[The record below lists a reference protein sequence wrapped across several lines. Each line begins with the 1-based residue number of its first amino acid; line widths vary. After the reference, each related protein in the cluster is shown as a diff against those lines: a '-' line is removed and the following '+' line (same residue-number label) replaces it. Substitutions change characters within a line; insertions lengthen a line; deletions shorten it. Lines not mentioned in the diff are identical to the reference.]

1 MANAAKRRGDSAER
15 EAAALLALLLARPI
29 RRKLGAG
36 RQDDQGD
43 LDGLPGFALQVAN
56 WSDVARSAREKPWAL
71 NGNGCAAACPMPPA

>member
-15 EAAALLALLLARPI
+15 EAAALLSLLLARPI

-43 LDGLPGFALQVAN
+43 LDGLRCRWPTGAMWPARPGK
-56 WSDVARSAREKPWAL
+56 SPWAP
-71 NGNGCAAACPMPPA
+71 NGNGSAAACPMPPA